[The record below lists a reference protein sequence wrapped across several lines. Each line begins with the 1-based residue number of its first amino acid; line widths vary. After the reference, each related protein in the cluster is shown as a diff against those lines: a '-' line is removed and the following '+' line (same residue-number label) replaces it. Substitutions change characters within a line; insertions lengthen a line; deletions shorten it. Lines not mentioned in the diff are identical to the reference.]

1 MQPTNA
7 TSGHMDDTSKGL
19 WDRYVANIRAQ
30 GVQPTAVRWYV
41 IRAEQYLRTV
51 APKPLAEHTPQEV
64 TAYLETLGRESHMTD
79 WQYRQAVQA
88 IQHLLRLSEATWT
101 QKFDWDYWKASARTL
116 PSNHPTIARAGTTV
130 TGEGNRQSKPTGTIR
145 LAKVRQTHAA
155 WCKAL
160 IAEIRRR
167 GYSIRTERAYE
178 SWVVRFIA
186 FCDNANP
193 EGVGN
198 AEVLAFLQHLAV
210 ARQVAASTQNQ
221 ALNALV
227 FFYDNIVKQPVGNL
241 EGIVRAK
248 RPQRLPVVLTRDE
261 VAALLQRLQG
271 THGLMA
277 ALLYGTGM
285 RLMECIRVRVKDID
299 FAYRQIVVRNG
310 KGQKDRVVPL
320 PQRPVQALRQHLET
334 VERLHQTDL
343 QQGYGAVFLPHALA
357 RKYPQAAREWGWQY
371 VFPSTRLSVDP
382 RSGAIRRHHVHE
394 NGLQRAVKNAARQAG
409 LAKSVDCHTL
419 RHSFATHLL
428 EDGYDIRTVQ
438 ELLGHVDVSTT
449 MIYTHVL
456 NRGGKGVRSP
466 LDGLEPEA
474 PGRL

>member
-1 MQPTNA
+1 M
-7 TSGHMDDTSKGL
+7 K
-19 WDRYVANIRAQ
+19 
-30 GVQPTAVRWYV
+30 PTAVRWYV

-51 APKPLAEHTPQEV
+51 APKPLAEHTPQDV
-64 TAYLETLGRESHMTD
+64 TAYLETLGTGSTMTD
-79 WQYRQAVQA
+79 WQYRQTVQA
-88 IQHLLRLSEATWT
+88 IQHLLRLSEAAWT
-101 QKFDWDYWKASARTL
+101 QQFDWDYWKASARTL
-116 PSNHPTIARAGTTV
+116 PINHPTIAREGATV
-130 TGEGNRQSKPTGTIR
+130 TGEGNRPSKQTGTIR

-155 WCKAL
+155 WCNAL

-178 SWVVRFIA
+178 GWVVRFIA
-186 FCDNANP
+186 FCDNADP
-193 EGVGN
+193 QGLGN

-227 FFYDNIVKQPVGNL
+227 FFYDNIVKQPVGDL
-241 EGIVRAK
+241 DGIVRAK

-261 VAALLQRLQG
+261 VAALLKCLQG

-334 VERLHQTDL
+334 VERFHQTDL
-343 QQGYGAVFLPHALA
+343 QLGYGAVFLPNALA

-394 NGLQRAVKNAARQAG
+394 NGLQRAVKHAARQAG

-419 RHSFATHLL
+419 RHYL
-428 EDGYDIRTVQ
+428 
-438 ELLGHVDVSTT
+438 
-449 MIYTHVL
+449 
-456 NRGGKGVRSP
+456 
-466 LDGLEPEA
+466 A
-474 PGRL
+474 PRVMSSS